1 MLSFLT
7 GCLQRHFGDDE
18 DDNSQ
23 PHNPPSQGHDRKVFA
38 HYVFGLTDG
47 HTYDDWNQE
56 ILAAQAA
63 GIDGFALNI
72 GPNDH
77 YTMPQLRQAYSA
89 ASSLFG
95 GRFVLFLSFD
105 MAAGDW
111 PVEQVVACINEF
123 KDSPAQCR
131 VNGLPFVS
139 TFEGPQWAENWPAV
153 REATG
158 GIYFVPD
165 WSSLGPHGVGEK
177 LNLIDGAFS
186 WAAWPQADQHHMSTD
201 EDVQYQRALRG
212 KSFMAGVSPW
222 FYTRLPQWEKNW
234 LSASEKLWYD
244 RWIHMLELR
253 PEFVQII
260 TWNDYGESS
269 YIYDPVRPGQI
280 VPGAEH
286 YVHDLCP
293 HTAFRTIL
301 PHFIAA
307 YKAGSTQIGMPQ
319 EDCAIAWYRTT
330 PAACGHD
337 GDTAW
342 GQGGGRSASQGARD
356 VVSILAVT
364 REPTALHVSIG
375 GLSQELITHH
385 QHGHL
390 TFLEVPFDGRVGPV
404 QLFMSGKSVTGPEIR
419 NEVPHCGHN
428 TYNCT
433 AVHI

>member
-1 MLSFLT
+1 LKGDSDKRE
-7 GCLQRHFGDDE
+7 LQ
-18 DDNSQ
+18 
-23 PHNPPSQGHDRKVFA
+23 
-38 HYVFGLTDG
+38 FGLTDG

-177 LNLIDGAFS
+177 LNLIDGACEF
-186 WAAWPQADQHHMSTD
+186 
-201 EDVQYQRALRG
+201 E
-212 KSFMAGVSPW
+212 
-222 FYTRLPQWEKNW
+222 
-234 LSASEKLWYD
+234 LWYPCGSFD
-244 RWIHMLELR
+244 QRI
-253 PEFVQII
+253 FC
-260 TWNDYGESS
+260 
-269 YIYDPVRPGQI
+269 YIVDEGLQ
-280 VPGAEH
+280 
-286 YVHDLCP
+286 YV
-293 HTAFRTIL
+293 F
-301 PHFIAA
+301 
-307 YKAGSTQIGMPQ
+307 S
-319 EDCAIAWYRTT
+319 
-330 PAACGHD
+330 
-337 GDTAW
+337 
-342 GQGGGRSASQGARD
+342 
-356 VVSILAVT
+356 
-364 REPTALHVSIG
+364 
-375 GLSQELITHH
+375 GL
-385 QHGHL
+385 
-390 TFLEVPFDGRVGPV
+390 
-404 QLFMSGKSVTGPEIR
+404 
-419 NEVPHCGHN
+419 
-428 TYNCT
+428 
-433 AVHI
+433 